1 MGIHQAMLL
10 YLTADGATQHPAV
23 SEQNQNTVEWLV
35 ENRVKL
41 ADGIPASHPVWSSS
55 VISFIDRYF
64 IDCFALAKSMTG
76 TTRNEASFDLQST
89 SKAICFLQL
98 LSTRFD
104 ALRGI
109 GYQHREFSWIPCRRL
124 ADVS

>member
-1 MGIHQAMLL
+1 MLL
-10 YLTADGATQHPAV
+10 YLSADGATQHPAV
-23 SEQNQNTVEWLV
+23 SEQNQNTVEWPV
-35 ENRVKL
+35 ENRVKS
-41 ADGIPASHPVWSSS
+41 ADGIPASHPVWSRS

-64 IDCFALAKSMTG
+64 IDCFALAKSMIA
-76 TTRNEASFDLQST
+76 TTRNEASFDLQLT
-89 SKAICFLQL
+89 SDAVCFPEL

-109 GYQHREFSWIPCRRL
+109 GYQHRESSWIICRRL